1 MTLSTARRT
10 DDANPTTAGAR
21 RGEVVV
27 SDIGLDYNGV
37 PALAETDLHVHAGE
51 FFTLLGPSGSGKT
64 TLLRIIAGLL
74 EPARGTLHIDGKDVT
89 RTPTQKR
96 DIGFVF
102 QNYALFPHLTV
113 AENIEYGL
121 KVRKLPTAKRAA
133 RVAEMVELVA
143 LGGFS
148 DRYPSQLSGGQQQRV
163 ALGRALAQGPRVLLL
178 DEPLGAL
185 DRGLREEL
193 GAEVRRIQQE
203 SNTTAVYVTHDQ
215 EEAFILSDRMGVM
228 RDGRICQL
236 GTPEQLYREP
246 KDLFVAKFLGKT
258 NLFPGHITEL
268 HGASATVRVGDHE
281 VHARA
286 NPAITGDDVVCSV
299 RPEQVVLGGA
309 DVPAGLQRLS
319 DAVVTEVRF
328 LGQRRSIRLNAS
340 GIACTADLDP
350 AAFVPA
356 IGDRVSLLVRA
367 EEVALVAAELG
378 GGA

>member
-1 MTLSTARRT
+1 MTLSTARPKNGST
-10 DDANPTTAGAR
+10 GPAAGER
-21 RGEVVV
+21 RGEVLV
-27 SDIGLDYNGV
+27 SSIGLDYNGV
-37 PALAETDLHVHAGE
+37 PALADTDLLVHAGE

-74 EPARGTLHIDGKDVT
+74 DPARGALHIDGIDVT

-113 AENIEYGL
+113 AQNIEYGL
-121 KVRKLPTAKRAA
+121 KVRKLPAAARAS

-143 LGGFS
+143 LGGFA

-246 KDLFVAKFLGKT
+246 NDLFVAKFLGKT
-258 NLFPGHITEL
+258 NLFPGRLLAVDGQT
-268 HGASATVRVGDHE
+268 ASVRVGDHT
-281 VHARA
+281 VVARA
-286 NPAITGDDVVCSV
+286 NPAILGDDVVCSV
-299 RPEQVVLGGA
+299 RPEQLVLGTDEAPGE
-309 DVPAGLQRLS
+309 LQRLS
-319 DAVVTEVRF
+319 HAVVTEVRF
-328 LGQRRSIRLNAS
+328 LGQRRSIHLDAS
-340 GIACTADLDP
+340 GVTCTADLDP
-350 AAFVPA
+350 AAPVPVV
-356 IGDRVSLLVRA
+356 GDRVSLLVRA
-367 EEVALVAAELG
+367 GEIALVAAEPSSS
-378 GGA
+378 A